1 MEEECRQ
8 QEQQEQQQQQQQQQ
22 QQTLFS
28 GDGAQGA
35 RGGASRP
42 PPRPW
47 LQACEL
53 PGYTTPGSQRRDNN
67 DEDGSGADSRNS
79 PWPQPY
85 GGGAGQTRRMPA
97 SNERLG
103 RALEQL
109 EEIQNSAA
117 HLGQQLRQ
125 VMVPTFYRQS
135 TTKSFIQICSP
146 GRRGREGGREGG
158 TDGRTDGERERE
170 RKRDSKAY
178 RLFLLSDH
186 KPEK

>member
-1 MEEECRQ
+1 M
-8 QEQQEQQQQQQQQQ
+8 QQQQQQ
-22 QQTLFS
+22 QQTQFS

-53 PGYTTPGSQRRDNN
+53 PGYAPASQRGGN
-67 DEDGSGADSRNS
+67 DDDDESIGNGADSRNG
-79 PWPQPY
+79 PWAQSY

-125 VMVPTFYRQS
+125 VTF
-135 TTKSFIQICSP
+135 TTLNP
-146 GRRGREGGREGG
+146 
-158 TDGRTDGERERE
+158 
-170 RKRDSKAY
+170 
-178 RLFLLSDH
+178 
-186 KPEK
+186 KP